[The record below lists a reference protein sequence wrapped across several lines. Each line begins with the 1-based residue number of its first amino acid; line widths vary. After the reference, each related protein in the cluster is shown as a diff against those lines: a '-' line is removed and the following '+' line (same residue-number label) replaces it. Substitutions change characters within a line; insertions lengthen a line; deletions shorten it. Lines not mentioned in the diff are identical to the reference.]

1 MSAKDI
7 AARVSYA
14 DEVHQNK
21 GLSELIQRQL
31 KLGRGR
37 KIAQYLQSNEDRFF
51 NSLVIAVY
59 GGSPTWHELGDIRA
73 ANKRTAEALTE
84 ETKYSIG
91 FLSLDGAERL
101 FALDGQHRLAGIKMA
116 VAKSAEASDDEI
128 SIILVGHSNSQ
139 IGLRRTRKLFTTLNK
154 TAKPVSKAEI
164 IILDESD
171 AMAITTRRMV
181 EKGGLFSGNRISFD
195 AQANIRPDDQQH
207 ITTIINLYDVLT
219 ILFSK
224 IGGLGS
230 PSRLRLDRPD
240 DSSLDN
246 MLDLSASYFRSVG
259 KYVRPFG
266 EFMNADDRTF
276 ASIVAR
282 YRTPEGGNLLFRP
295 IRQNYSL
302 RWSRSCVR
310 KKNLL
315 MLLSSARRKSHS
327 TCIRTHTRM
336 FYRDSGRGGIE
347 RKAETHAQ
355 NVLLYMLGV
364 GTQNE
369 ATLRERRAGFLGRAD
384 ADPPCSRNSRLV
396 SWPHVGVE
404 PRFYTNLR
412 IGLRASCTRCMGTG
426 LAPRGYRRPASAI
439 FSPPISRPRSS
450 GGSIET

>member
-1 MSAKDI
+1 MKRMFLPALRGYMGDWTYYSCLMSAKDI

-164 IILDESD
+164 IILDEFD

-295 IRQNYSL
+295 IGQKIFAEVVAKL
-302 RWSRSCVR
+302 RPQE
-310 KKNLL
+310 
-315 MLLSSARRKSHS
+315 KSIDAAVKRAAKIPLDLHKDPYA
-327 TCIRTHTRM
+327 HVLW
-336 FYRDSGRGGIE
+336 DSGRGGIE
-347 RKAETHAQ
+347 RKAETHTRD
-355 NVLLYMLGV
+355 VLLYMLGV

-384 ADPPCSRNSRLV
+384 ADLPAQ
-396 SWPHVGVE
+396 
-404 PRFYTNLR
+404 
-412 IGLRASCTRCMGTG
+412 I
-426 LAPRGYRRPASAI
+426 RG
-439 FSPPISRPRSS
+439 
-450 GGSIET
+450 